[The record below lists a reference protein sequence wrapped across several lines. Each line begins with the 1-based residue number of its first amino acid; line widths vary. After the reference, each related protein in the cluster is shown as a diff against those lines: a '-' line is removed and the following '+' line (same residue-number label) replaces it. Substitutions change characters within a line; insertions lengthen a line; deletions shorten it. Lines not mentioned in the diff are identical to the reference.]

1 MGERGE
7 AERKRGAAAPRGG
20 PRGRAATPLPAA
32 VWVLGFV
39 SLLMDVSSEMV
50 HGLLPVFLVVTLG
63 ASTVTLGIIEGL
75 GEGVALIVKLF
86 SGLLSDR
93 LGRRKLLVLAGYG
106 LSALTKPLFALAQGA
121 GLVLLARLVD
131 RMGKGIRGAPRD
143 ALIADVTPPAVQGA
157 AYGLRQTLDTVG
169 AVIGPLI
176 ALVLMELTG
185 GDIRTVFWVAAI
197 PGFLAVALIVF
208 AVPEPVRPG
217 TGSAAAPA
225 FERAAL
231 RALGRPFWKI
241 VVVGALAALA
251 LFSEAFLVLRALDA
265 GFAMNHAPLVLVI
278 LSVVFALTAY
288 PAGRLQDRIGGK
300 GIVMTSLLAL
310 ALAHFLF
317 AFSSAPAPF
326 VAALLFW
333 GLHLGL
339 SKGVFAALV
348 AAAAPAAFRGTAFG
362 VFNLV
367 AGGMLLLGN
376 GLAGLLWHLAGPRAT
391 FLAAAAVALAA
402 MGAAGALIEG
412 RRRRPDASSSG

>member
-1 MGERGE
+1 MGKDNGSG
-7 AERKRGAAAPRGG
+7 AGGAAGAGG
-20 PRGRAATPLPAA
+20 PQRRALPPA

-63 ASTVTLGIIEGL
+63 ASTVTLGLIEGL

-93 LGRRKLLVLAGYG
+93 IGRRKPLVLAGYG
-106 LSALTKPLFALAQGA
+106 LAALTKPLFALAQGA
-121 GLVLLARLVD
+121 GLVLVARVID

-143 ALIADVTPPAVQGA
+143 ALIADVTPAAIRGA

-176 ALVLMELTG
+176 ALLMMEITG
-185 GDIRTVFWVAAI
+185 GDIRAVFWVAAI
-197 PGFLAVALIVF
+197 PGFLAVALIVL
-208 AVPEPVRPG
+208 AVPEPPHRQEQDC
-217 TGSAAAPA
+217 AAPA

-231 RALGRPFWKI
+231 RALGRRFWKI
-241 VVVGALAALA
+241 VIVGALAALA
-251 LFSEAFLVLRALDA
+251 LLSEAFLVLRALDA
-265 GFAMNHAPLVLVI
+265 GFAMNHTPLVLVI

-300 GIVMTSLLAL
+300 GIVMVSLLAL
-310 ALAHFLF
+310 AMAHLLLAV
-317 AFSSAPAPF
+317 SSGPVPF
-326 VAALLFW
+326 IAALLFW

-339 SKGVFAALV
+339 SKGVLAALV
-348 AAAAPAAFRGTAFG
+348 AAAAPPALRATAFG

-367 AGGMLLLGN
+367 AGGVLLLGN
-376 GLAGLLWHLAGPRAT
+376 GLAGLLWHLAGPMTT
-391 FLAAAAVALAA
+391 FLVAAAAALAA
-402 MGAAGALIEG
+402 MGAAGMLIERPP
-412 RRRRPDASSSG
+412 RREPDASDVSPG